1 MLGPATPAH
10 GPRDPVAYESLEYHQ
25 LHRARRPRVW
35 KPLVGTVA
43 VTLLGFGAVPLLLVV
58 LFLLAAL
65 LLGEDVSSVEA
76 QLTGDEVTP
85 WMLAYLVTT
94 LAALIPVVWLVS
106 RVVHGL
112 RPGWVSSVFGRV
124 RWKYLLV
131 CVGLSVVAL
140 AATLLVGALT
150 PSVGAEADTS
160 TLNEFTSRTRA
171 YLLIVVL
178 VVPFQA
184 AGEEYFFRGYL
195 TQACGGLFARRWP
208 ARTLAVLVPAFLFAL
223 AHGAQDPP
231 VFFDRFAFGVVAGV
245 LVIATG
251 GLEAAIAM
259 HVLNN
264 FVAFG
269 IAIAFTDMTSAL
281 NPTAGTWWTL
291 PSTLTQSLLYLVL
304 AWWAGR
310 RMGLANA
317 VWGSVLVP
325 PRGPVYGSST
335 KAPGA

>member
-1 MLGPATPAH
+1 MLGPATPAPGPGDAA
-10 GPRDPVAYESLEYHQ
+10 GPRALEYHQ

-43 VTLLGFGAVPLLLVV
+43 VALLGFGAIPLLLIV
-58 LFLLAAL
+58 LFLFAAL
-65 LLGEDVSSVEA
+65 VLGADVSSVEA

-94 LAALIPVVWLVS
+94 LAALIPAVWLVS

-112 RPGWVSSVFGRV
+112 RPGWVSSVFGRL

-131 CVGLSVVAL
+131 CLGLSVVAL

-150 PSVGAEADTS
+150 PSVGAEADTT

-231 VFFDRFAFGVVAGV
+231 VFFDRFAFGLVAGV

-264 FVAFG
+264 FLAFG

-310 RMGLANA
+310 RMGLANS

-325 PRGPVYGSST
+325 PGGPVYGSST